1 MNMLVTAL
9 MALAGADVAPPLKM
23 TVVTVTKGFRHDSI
37 PAAERVFMQ
46 LAPGAGPIVVEVARN
61 DEDLTR
67 LLAPDSLITTDI
79 IVFANTTGEVPLP
92 DRDAF
97 VNWISRGGAFIG
109 VHSAADTLHAF
120 DPYLDMLGGEFDFHG
135 EIVSASVFVEE
146 ATHPATARL
155 APVVNIREEYYRF
168 KRFDPAA
175 VRVLL
180 ALHADPDNGDP
191 GFFPI
196 SWVRQYGSGK
206 VFYTALGHTAE
217 IWDSVWFQQHLAGAI
232 FSMVP
237 EERRPQ
243 RRRAVQP

>member
-1 MNMLVTAL
+1 MLVSAL
-9 MALAGADVAPPLKM
+9 MALAGADVAAPPLKM

-37 PAAERVFMQ
+37 PAAERVISQ
-46 LAPGAGPIVVEVARN
+46 LAPGAGPIAVEIARD

-67 LLAPDSLITTDI
+67 LLAPEVLVNTDI
-79 IVFANTTGEVPLP
+79 VVFANTTGELPLP

-97 VNWISRGGAFIG
+97 VDWVSRGGAFIG
-109 VHSAADTLHAF
+109 VHSADDTLHEF
-120 DPYLDMLGGEFDFHG
+120 EPYLEMLGGEFDFHG
-135 EIVSASVFVEE
+135 EVVSASVFVEDP
-146 ATHPATARL
+146 THPATARL
-155 APVVNIREEYYRF
+155 APVVNARDEYYRF
-168 KRFDPAA
+168 KRFDPGA

-180 ALHADPDNGDP
+180 ALHADPDSGEA

-206 VFYTALGHTAE
+206 VFYTALGHTPE

-232 FSMVP
+232 LSMVP

-243 RRRAVQP
+243 RRRAVLP